1 VAGFPGQQLP
11 VLGARISDDFNFLMR
26 VIMKL
31 NNQYAW
37 IFLLTFVL
45 GCSKNGI
52 TPPPTNPDT
61 NLIGTTPLTDTI
73 MRNMEGIYTLTSGS
87 DGLGSQ
93 FVCRVSKFKVS
104 FFGNK
109 DGIFFILKYGF
120 NPTDSSIQ
128 FSGFWRYSE
137 NTTQGLI
144 NFSIPKGSGALEFL
158 QNGIAANLVLSGA
171 FGDGSGTGN
180 ALTLKY
186 SRPFSAYAKA
196 HPYQIYAHHGVQT
209 TANPPYA
216 QNSLNGILHDEDY
229 GVTGMEVDV
238 HLTKDGVPIHMHDGE
253 IDIRLTKKSALT
265 GDYIQYSFAFLENY
279 IELVDGQKI
288 PSVEQGLNAFID
300 STNMKYYWMDVK
312 GDPDI
317 FKYLSTVVRN
327 AYARAAAKHRDV
339 VIYAD
344 LPSTTVIEE
353 YQSDTSVYTGLP
365 KMCELTTQDVIDNHC
380 QFWGPRYSRGLL
392 LDEVQQMHSLG
403 IQCISWTVNEKNL
416 IQYYLQNG
424 QFDGMISDYPAYV
437 NYYFY
442 TLF

>member
-1 VAGFPGQQLP
+1 MMFRNRYIFY
-11 VLGARISDDFNFLMR
+11 VLMLAAVS
-26 VIMKL
+26 
-31 NNQYAW
+31 
-37 IFLLTFVL
+37 
-45 GCSKNGI
+45 CSKNGI
-52 TPPPTNPDT
+52 TPPPPNPDT
-61 NLIGTTPLTDTI
+61 NLQGTTALTDTV
-73 MRNMEGIYTLTSGS
+73 MKNMEGIYTLTSGS

-93 FVCRVSKFKVS
+93 FVCKVSKFRVS

-109 DGIFFILKYGF
+109 DGIFFILKYGL
-120 NPTDSSIQ
+120 NPSDSSIQ

-137 NTTQGLI
+137 TTTQGLI
-144 NFSIPKGSGALEFL
+144 SFAIPKGAGVAEFL
-158 QNGIAANLVLSGA
+158 KNGIATNLELSGA
-171 FGDGSGTGN
+171 FGSNTC
-180 ALTLKY
+180 TLKY

-216 QNSLNGILHDEDY
+216 QNSLNGIKHDEDY
-229 GVTGMEVDV
+229 GVNGMEVDV
-238 HLTKDGVPIHMHDGE
+238 HLTKDNIPIHMHDGE

-265 GDYIQYSFAFLENY
+265 GDYIQYSFNFLEQY
-279 IELVDGQKI
+279 IELVDGQRI
-288 PSVEQGLNAFID
+288 PSVEQALNAFID

-312 GDPDI
+312 GDPGI
-317 FKYLSTVVRN
+317 FKYLAPVVRN
-327 AYARAAAKHRDV
+327 AYARAAAKHREV

-344 LPSTTVIEE
+344 LPSDAVIEE
-353 YQSDTSVYTGLP
+353 YQSDTAVYTGLP

-392 LDEVQQMHSLG
+392 LNEVQQMHSLG

-442 TLF
+442 TMF